1 LITAFIIPHFYHTG
15 ANNSHGFYN
24 EPVVSL
30 VNKKH
35 FVSKQ
40 TIIHGSK
47 HPKENSKKTTENS
60 DLYKTAFTEEDLG
73 ILG

>member
-1 LITAFIIPHFYHTG
+1 
-15 ANNSHGFYN
+15 
-24 EPVVSL
+24 
-30 VNKKH
+30 
-35 FVSKQ
+35 VSKQ

-47 HPKENSKKTTENS
+47 HPKENSKKTTEKS